1 MHGGGGR
8 GGGCAF
14 FLAPFYRTELAND
27 VVFRK
32 MKKPVKR
39 RWCLEAAVLRRM
51 CDMLRRK
58 LLFCV
63 FSSCSSVAGI
73 LGAPMVH
80 TSTCSDHCGYGRP
93 ALSGSS
99 ARRFGSGCVP
109 FLDRVFL
116 CSFYVFA
123 SVYFL

>member
-1 MHGGGGR
+1 MS
-8 GGGCAF
+8 
-14 FLAPFYRTELAND
+14 
-27 VVFRK
+27 
-32 MKKPVKR
+32 
-39 RWCLEAAVLRRM
+39 
-51 CDMLRRK
+51 RRK

-63 FSSCSSVAGI
+63 FSSFSSVAGI
-73 LGAPMVH
+73 LGVQIVH

-99 ARRFGSGCVP
+99 AGRFGSGCVP

-116 CSFYVFA
+116 CSFYDLALFG